1 MAVAVQ
7 VDVSLL
13 RLFELMEKRN
23 VYTKEFALL
32 IWNFKYHLS
41 ALMILHAWGGEYS
54 LIWPLQGHFAGQGIV
69 FGLCPKECIKFYAS
83 LSHGQTGSELVL
95 NGVWLHDCHR
105 RRSERFVCLTSLQIV

>member
-41 ALMILHAWGGEYS
+41 ALMILHAWGGGT
-54 LIWPLQGHFAGQGIV
+54 PLY
-69 FGLCPKECIKFYAS
+69 GLYRDI
-83 LSHGQTGSELVL
+83 LLDRV
-95 NGVWLHDCHR
+95 
-105 RRSERFVCLTSLQIV
+105 